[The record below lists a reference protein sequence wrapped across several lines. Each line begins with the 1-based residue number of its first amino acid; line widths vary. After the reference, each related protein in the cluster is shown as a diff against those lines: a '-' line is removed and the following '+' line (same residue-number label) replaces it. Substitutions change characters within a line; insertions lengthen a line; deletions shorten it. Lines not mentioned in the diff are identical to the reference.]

1 MPLPLTAY
9 VAASNAE
16 PRGSTI
22 GIVMSDPELRS
33 RVISALGLPLSLVV
47 SAEDLGALA
56 RMRPLPA
63 YDAVV
68 MHMPAAHVSD
78 TLRAIRAAPEELSGV
93 PLVVVAVGA
102 ESWLR
107 RLLRAGAVGFVHA
120 DRVERALG
128 ATVRAALV
136 GQSAVPLSLAHHVC
150 ETALSH
156 RERQILELAAL
167 GMTNNEIA
175 RRFFLAE
182 STVKSH
188 LSAAFRELGV
198 HSRKE
203 AAALVLDPE
212 GGVGTGI
219 LGTSSGELPPAEE
232 RDV

>member
-1 MPLPLTAY
+1 MPLPLTAD
-9 VAASNAE
+9 VAASDAE
-16 PRGSTI
+16 SRDWTI
-22 GIVMSDPELRS
+22 GIVSSDPELRS
-33 RVISALGLPLSLVV
+33 RVVSALGLPLSLAE

-56 RMRPLPA
+56 RMCPLPA
-63 YDAVV
+63 YNAVV
-68 MHMPAAHVSD
+68 MHMPAAHAND
-78 TLRAIRAAPEELSGV
+78 TLRAIRAVPEELTGV

-102 ESWLR
+102 DSWLR

-120 DRVERALG
+120 DQVERALG
-128 ATVRAALV
+128 ATVRAVLA
-136 GQSAVPLSLAHHVC
+136 GQIAVPRSLAHHVC

-167 GMTNNEIA
+167 GFTNAEIA

-203 AAALVLDPE
+203 AAALILDPD
-212 GGVGTGI
+212 GGFGTGI
-219 LGTSSGELPPAEE
+219 LGVTGADVPSAEE
-232 RDV
+232 RRP